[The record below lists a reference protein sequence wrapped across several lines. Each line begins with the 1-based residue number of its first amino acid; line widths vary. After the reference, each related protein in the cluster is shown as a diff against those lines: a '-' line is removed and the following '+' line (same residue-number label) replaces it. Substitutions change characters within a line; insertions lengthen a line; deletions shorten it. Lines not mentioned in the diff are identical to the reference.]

1 MTELVHAMVDLETLG
16 TGPDAAIV
24 SIGVCAFDP
33 QGMAP
38 GRSKMWAV
46 NIEDPDTGAISPAT
60 VLWWLRQSPQAVK
73 DTFFT
78 GLRVPIR
85 EAINDLCCWL
95 SGLRVTGDVVLW
107 SRGPTFD
114 ETILRTTAAR
124 LGIDFPVKFYNSRCV
139 RTILDAAKSIGFAE
153 RKNPG
158 VTHSA
163 LDDAIHQ
170 ASEVQR
176 AYRWMRDRA

>member
-1 MTELVHAMVDLETLG
+1 MTAPVHVMVDLETLG

-33 QGMAP
+33 QSDTV

-46 NIEDPDTGAISPAT
+46 DIAGPETGVVDPAT
-60 VLWWLRQSPQAVK
+60 VLWWLRQSQQAVK
-73 DTFFT
+73 DSFFS
-78 GLRVPIR
+78 GPRVPIR
-85 EAINDLCCWL
+85 EAVNNLCHWL
-95 SGLRVTGDVVLW
+95 SSCQLSGDVVLW

-114 ETILRTTAAR
+114 ETILRATAAR
-124 LGIDFPVKFYNSRCV
+124 LGIGFPVKFYNSRCV

-158 VTHSA
+158 VAHSA

-170 ASEVQR
+170 AFEVQR